1 LASIDPL
8 PRRRKLFNTRT
19 QIKCT
24 AIKIAMDGGP
34 TSLGLVHD
42 AELIT
47 AVGFMSVVVC
57 IVLPP
62 DRLSEALH
70 A

>member
-1 LASIDPL
+1 
-8 PRRRKLFNTRT
+8 
-19 QIKCT
+19 
-24 AIKIAMDGGP
+24 MDGGP